1 MVLQPVSEAE
11 TQSTHLLSPDTEKET
26 ENCRKEKDKEDGW
39 QDMRLSHK
47 EIM

>member
-1 MVLQPVSEAE
+1 MVSKPVSEAE

-26 ENCRKEKDKEDGW
+26 EKCRKEKDNEEGR
-39 QDMRLSHK
+39 QDKSLSHK